1 MLQFVSISSI
11 FKHKFPFHHQLK
23 IIGFKVKGAREGSGN
38 GEGGIEAPRVQN
50 ISVLIIST
58 IESVLI

>member
-1 MLQFVSISSI
+1 MLLFVSISTV
-11 FKHKFPFHHQLK
+11 FKNNYPFHRQLK
-23 IIGFKVKGAREGSGN
+23 IICFKVKGAREGDGN

-50 ISVLIIST
+50 MYVLIST